1 MARIASFPKKLLILI
16 AGLIILILGFGV
28 LFFKSSP
35 PEKIQITNITDRSLT
50 ISWITKRPI
59 KGYVLYG
66 KRKWQIVIP
75 VLNFLT
81 AKRVADDHR
90 KTETVHHVTLK
101 NLEPETPYYLRIISG
116 IRQYDLGVISTGP
129 VLENLSSPS
138 PVFGQVLEKD
148 GRLAENIIIYLKIKG
163 EKGEST
169 ELSTLTNEDGFWSL
183 DLANLRIKDLKDSF
197 SYTENDREY
206 LFAEGGEKGSG
217 SVSFDVGFDKPAATV
232 KLK

>member
-1 MARIASFPKKLLILI
+1 MRKEVIVS
-16 AGLIILILGFGV
+16 IIV
-28 LFFKSSP
+28 LFFCLITFAFLKSP
-35 PEKIQITNITDRSLT
+35 LPEGIKITNITDRSLT

-59 KGYVLYG
+59 KGYILYG
-66 KRKWQIVIP
+66 KRKWQVVMP

-101 NLEPETPYYLRIISG
+101 NLEPETPYYFKIISG

-148 GRLAENIIIYLKIKG
+148 GRLAENIIIYLNFYNSNFKF
-163 EKGEST
+163 E
-169 ELSTLTNEDGFWSL
+169 F
-183 DLANLRIKDLKDSF
+183 LKKF
-197 SYTENDREY
+197 F
-206 LFAEGGEKGSG
+206 LI
-217 SVSFDVGFDKPAATV
+217 
-232 KLK
+232 